1 VAIDQT
7 DVVDFAGIDPRTPI
21 KHQLVIQWPAS
32 SIDDY
37 DEMVEIESMLLEKF
51 APGNEVDGHDAGSGE
66 VNIFIF
72 TDEPMR
78 TFEEHDVWPLARVA
92 YRHLEAT
99 EYTPIWPKGLT
110 EFDMV

>member
-1 VAIDQT
+1 MT
-7 DVVDFAGIDPRTPI
+7 
-21 KHQLVIQWPAS
+21 HELVIQWPAS

-37 DEMVEIESMLLEKF
+37 DEMVDIERTLIEKL

-72 TDEPMR
+72 TEEPMR
-78 TFEEHDVWPLARVA
+78 TFEEIKSLLGRHHVWPLARVA

-110 EFDMV
+110 EFDVV